1 MATKPKRSRRGTP
14 PNPTLARPNYPYTMR
29 LGDGRTLLVEVPG
42 RWVTADR
49 DGTPAFLP
57 DGVHFLDRVRSA
69 FLSVLDRAPSPGF
82 LTTLREALGL
92 TQREFAARVGV
103 DKMTVSRWERG
114 ALRPSR
120 EALVVIE
127 RVRKEA
133 LRRGV
138 ALEG

>member
-1 MATKPKRSRRGTP
+1 MATKPGRSRRGTA
-14 PNPTLARPNYPYTMR
+14 PNPALARPNYPYSMR
-29 LGDGRTLLVEVPG
+29 LPDGRTLLVEVPG

-57 DGVHFLDRVRSA
+57 DGVRFLDRVRSA
-69 FLSVLDRAPSPGF
+69 FLSVLNRPPSPGF

-92 TQREFAARVGV
+92 TQREFAGRVGV

-120 EALVVIE
+120 AALAAIE
-127 RVRKEA
+127 QVRKEA
-133 LRRGV
+133 LRHGV
-138 ALEG
+138 AIEG